1 MSDLSTGALA
11 LISALNAITI
21 AFIMWKM
28 ARWAPVER
36 EQNQSFLLGV
46 LRECLAE
53 DRADAA
59 NAEAIRGFN
68 EIDQA
73 NLEVA
78 AMQDGANG
86 RDAYYS
92 EEMAAVDLAE
102 KMGFNLNDP
111 DQMEQW
117 RSRWGH
123 DG

>member
-1 MSDLSTGALA
+1 
-11 LISALNAITI
+11 
-21 AFIMWKM
+21 
-28 ARWAPVER
+28 
-36 EQNQSFLLGV
+36 
-46 LRECLAE
+46 
-53 DRADAA
+53 
-59 NAEAIRGFN
+59 
-68 EIDQA
+68 
-73 NLEVA
+73 
-78 AMQDGANG
+78 MQDGANG